1 MASLGMND
9 LKPGVIFVLDGAP
22 YVILKS
28 DFMRT
33 AQRKPVRQGKVR
45 GLVNGKVLDLT
56 FNFNAKYEEAD
67 VERRTATVLYSDA
80 QGFTFMDSESFDQ
93 FTRARAELGDVS
105 RYLKDGLEVVMVR
118 FEGNPISVEP
128 PKKVDLKVTD
138 TMDAVK
144 GDTAQGSVMK
154 DATLETG
161 YVAKVPLFIKRGE
174 VIRINTDTGEY
185 VERA

>member
-1 MASLGMND
+1 MND
-9 LKPGVIFVLDGAP
+9 LRPGVIFVLDGEP

-45 GLVNGKVLDLT
+45 GLVSGKVLDLT

-67 VERRTATVLYSDA
+67 VERGTATVLYGDE
-80 QGFTFMDSESFDQ
+80 QGFTFMDSETFDQ
-93 FTRARAELGDVS
+93 FTLSRDALADVAE
-105 RYLKDGLEVVMVR
+105 YLKDGLEVMVVR
-118 FEGNPISVEP
+118 FEGNPISIEP

-144 GDTAQGSVMK
+144 GDTAQGSVLK
-154 DATLETG
+154 EATLETG
-161 YVAKVPLFIKRGE
+161 
-174 VIRINTDTGEY
+174 
-185 VERA
+185 